1 MSKDYIIRAVSDSGS
16 IRAFAA
22 YTKAT
27 VNQAQIY
34 HKTSA
39 VVTAAMGRLLTAAAM
54 MGATLKGEQ
63 DIITLQTN
71 GDGPIGRMIAVT
83 DSQSRVKICV
93 GNPNV
98 ELPLNSQGKLDVGA
112 AVGKNGYLTVITD
125 LGLKEP
131 YIGKIPLVS
140 GEIGDDLTSYFA
152 ISDQVPS
159 AVGLGVLV
167 DTDLSVKESGGFII
181 QVMPGASDEEITKLE
196 ENIAKVKSVTT
207 LLDEGKTVEE
217 ILDIVL
223 QGIEFHITDKLDT
236 EYYCNCSRERVEK
249 TLITIGEKDL
259 REIIETDGKAQL
271 TCHFCDGVYDFS
283 KDDLERLLKEVTSK

>member
-1 MSKDYIIRAVSDSGS
+1 MSKDYIIRAVSDTGS

-39 VVTAAMGRLLTAAAM
+39 VVTAAMGRLVTAAAM
-54 MGATLKGEQ
+54 MGATLKGGG

-83 DSQSRVKICV
+83 DSKSRVKVCV

-98 ELPLNSQGKLDVGA
+98 ELPLNSEGKLDVGA

-167 DTDLSVKESGGFII
+167 DTDLSVKEAGGFII

-196 ENIAKVKSVTT
+196 QNIAKVKSVTT
-207 LLDEGKTVEE
+207 LLDEGKQIED
-217 ILDIVL
+217 ILALVL
-223 QGIEFHITDKLDT
+223 EGIEFHITDRLDT

-283 KDDLERLLKEVTSK
+283 KDDLEKLLKEITGE

>member
-98 ELPLNSQGKLDVGA
+98 ELPLNSQGKLDVGT

-259 REIIETDGKAQL
+259 REIIETDGRAQL

>member
-1 MSKDYIIRAVSDSGS
+1 MSKDYIIRAVSDTGS

-22 YTKAT
+22 YTKDT
-27 VNQAQIY
+27 VNTAQIY

-39 VVTAAMGRLLTAAAM
+39 VATAAVGRVLTAAAM
-54 MGATLKGEQ
+54 MGATLKGEE
-63 DIITLQTN
+63 DIITLQVT
-71 GDGPIGRMIAVT
+71 GDGPIGRVIAVT
-83 DSQSRVKICV
+83 ASKSRVKVCL

-98 ELPLNSQGKLDVGA
+98 ELPLNSAGKLDVGG

-167 DTDLSVKESGGFII
+167 DTDLSVKEAGGFII
-181 QVMPGASDEEITKLE
+181 QVMPGASEEEISALE
-196 ENIAKVKSVTT
+196 KNIAEVKSVTS
-207 LLDEGKTVEE
+207 LLDDGKTIEE
-217 ILDIVL
+217 ILSLVL
-223 QGIEFHITDKLDT
+223 AGIEYHITDNIPT

-271 TCHFCDGVYDFS
+271 TCHFCDGVYDFD
-283 KDDLERLLKEVTSK
+283 KEDLLRLLEEASK

>member
-1 MSKDYIIRAVSDSGS
+1 MNKDYIIRAVSDTGS
-16 IRAFAA
+16 IRAFAT
-22 YTKAT
+22 YTKNT
-27 VNQAQIY
+27 VNQAQVY

-54 MGATLKGEQ
+54 MGATLKGEG

-83 DSQSRVKICV
+83 DSKSRVKICV

-98 ELPLNSQGKLDVGA
+98 ELPLNSQGKLDVGG

-196 ENIAKVKSVTT
+196 QNVAKVKSVTT
-207 LLDEGKTVEE
+207 LLTEGKQIED
-217 ILDIVL
+217 ILGIVL
-223 QGIEFHITDKLDT
+223 EGIEFHITDKLDT

-283 KDDLERLLKEVTSK
+283 KEDLERLLKEVTGE

>member
-1 MSKDYIIRAVSDSGS
+1 MNKDYIIRAVSDTGS

-22 YTKAT
+22 YTKNT
-27 VNQAQIY
+27 VNQAQVY

-54 MGATLKGEQ
+54 MGATLKGEG

-83 DSQSRVKICV
+83 DSKSRVKICV

-98 ELPLNSQGKLDVGA
+98 ELPLNSQGKLDVGG

-196 ENIAKVKSVTT
+196 QNVAKVKSVTT
-207 LLDEGKTVEE
+207 LLTEGKQIED
-217 ILDIVL
+217 ILGIVL
-223 QGIEFHITDKLDT
+223 EGIEFHITDKLDT

-283 KDDLERLLKEVTSK
+283 KEDLERLLKEVTGE

>member
-1 MSKDYIIRAVSDSGS
+1 MNKDYIIRAVSDTGS

-22 YTKAT
+22 YTKNT
-27 VNQAQIY
+27 VNQAQVY

-54 MGATLKGEQ
+54 MGATLKGEG

-83 DSQSRVKICV
+83 DSKSRVKICV

-98 ELPLNSQGKLDVGA
+98 ELPLNSQGKLDVGG

-196 ENIAKVKSVTT
+196 QNIAKVKSVTT
-207 LLDEGKTVEE
+207 LLTEGKQIED
-217 ILDIVL
+217 ILGIVL
-223 QGIEFHITDKLDT
+223 EGIEFHITDKLDT

-283 KDDLERLLKEVTSK
+283 KEDLERLLKEVTGE

>member
-1 MSKDYIIRAVSDSGS
+1 
-16 IRAFAA
+16 
-22 YTKAT
+22 
-27 VNQAQIY
+27 
-34 HKTSA
+34 
-39 VVTAAMGRLLTAAAM
+39 MGRLLTAAAM
-54 MGATLKGEQ
+54 MGATLKGED
-63 DIITLQTN
+63 DIITIQTN

-83 DSQSRVKICV
+83 DSKSRVKICV

-98 ELPLNSQGKLDVGA
+98 EIPLNSQGKLDVGS

-196 ENIAKVKSVTT
+196 QNIAKVKSVTT
-207 LLDEGKTVEE
+207 LLDEGKTVED

-223 QGIEFHITDKLDT
+223 DGIEFHITDKINT

-283 KDDLERLLKEVTSK
+283 KQDLEKLLKEVTGE

>member
-1 MSKDYIIRAVSDSGS
+1 MNKDYIIRAVSDTGS

-22 YTKAT
+22 YTKNT

-54 MGATLKGEQ
+54 MGATLKGEG

-83 DSQSRVKICV
+83 DSKSRVKICV

-98 ELPLNSQGKLDVGA
+98 ELPLNSQGKLDVGG

-196 ENIAKVKSVTT
+196 QNVAKVKSVTT
-207 LLDEGKTVEE
+207 LLTEGKQIED
-217 ILDIVL
+217 ILGIVL
-223 QGIEFHITDKLDT
+223 EGIEFHITDKLDT

-283 KDDLERLLKEVTSK
+283 KEDLERLLKEVTGE

>member
-1 MSKDYIIRAVSDSGS
+1 MSRDYIIRAVSDTGS

-22 YTKAT
+22 YTKNT
-27 VNQAQIY
+27 VNTAQMY

-39 VVTAAMGRLLTAAAM
+39 VATAAVGRLLTAAAM
-54 MGATLKGEQ
+54 MGATLKGEE
-63 DIITLQTN
+63 DIITIQTN
-71 GDGPIGRMIAVT
+71 GNGPIGRLIAVT
-83 DSQSRVKICV
+83 DSKSRVKVCV

-98 ELPLNSQGKLDVGA
+98 ELPLNSQGKLDVGG

-152 ISDQVPS
+152 VSDQIPS

-167 DTDLSVKESGGFII
+167 DTDLSVKEAGGFII
-181 QVMPGASDEEITKLE
+181 QVMPGASDDEITILE
-196 ENIAKVKSVTT
+196 NNVAKVKSVTS
-207 LLDEGKTVEE
+207 LLDEGKTIEE
-217 ILDIVL
+217 ILALVL
-223 QGIEFHITDKLDT
+223 DGIEYHITDNTPT

-249 TLITIGEKDL
+249 TLITIGAKDL

-271 TCHFCDGVYDFS
+271 TCHFCDGVYDFD
-283 KDDLERLLKEVTSK
+283 KEDLLRLLAEATK

>member
-1 MSKDYIIRAVSDSGS
+1 MSKDYIIRAVSDTGS

-54 MGATLKGEQ
+54 MGATLKGEE

-83 DSQSRVKICV
+83 DSNSRVKVCV

-98 ELPLNSQGKLDVGA
+98 ELPLNSEGKLDVGA

-167 DTDLSVKESGGFII
+167 DKDLSVKESGGFII
-181 QVMPGASDEEITKLE
+181 QVMPGASDDEITKLE
-196 ENIAKVKSVTT
+196 ENIAKVKSVTA
-207 LLDEGKTVEE
+207 LLDEGKTVED
-217 ILDIVL
+217 ILSLVL
-223 QGIEFHITDKLDT
+223 EGIEFHITDKLDT
-236 EYYCNCSRERVEK
+236 EYYCNCSRERVEN
-249 TLITIGEKDL
+249 TLITMGEKDL
-259 REIIETDGKAQL
+259 REIIETDAKAQL

-283 KDDLERLLKEVTSK
+283 KEDLEKLLKEVTGE

>member
-1 MSKDYIIRAVSDSGS
+1 MNKDYIIRAVSDTGS

-27 VNQAQIY
+27 VNQAQIF

-54 MGATLKGEQ
+54 MGATLKGED
-63 DIITLQTN
+63 DIITIQTN

-83 DSQSRVKICV
+83 DSKSRVKICV

-98 ELPLNSQGKLDVGA
+98 EIPLNSQGKLDVGS

-196 ENIAKVKSVTT
+196 QNIAKVKSVTT
-207 LLDEGKTVEE
+207 LLDEGKTVED

-223 QGIEFHITDKLDT
+223 DGIEFHITDKINT

-283 KDDLERLLKEVTSK
+283 KQDLEKLLKEVTGE

>member
-1 MSKDYIIRAVSDSGS
+1 MNKDYIIRAVSDTGS

-22 YTKAT
+22 YTKNT
-27 VNQAQIY
+27 VNQAQVY

-54 MGATLKGEQ
+54 MGATLKGEG

-83 DSQSRVKICV
+83 DSKSRVKICV

-98 ELPLNSQGKLDVGA
+98 ELPLNSQGKLDVGG

-196 ENIAKVKSVTT
+196 QNIAKVKSVTT
-207 LLDEGKTVEE
+207 LLAEGKQIED
-217 ILDIVL
+217 ILSIVL
-223 QGIEFHITDKLDT
+223 EGIEFHITDKLDT

-283 KDDLERLLKEVTSK
+283 KEDLERLLKEVTGE